1 MRAKGRVAVAAC
13 MKEGGKNRWR
23 DEATLYICENGYVLM
38 FCCSIKALTTG
49 WMYAAV

>member
-23 DEATLYICENGYVLM
+23 DVPTMLLLLLLGLWIPSDRLE
-38 FCCSIKALTTG
+38 K
-49 WMYAAV
+49 